1 MTTPDIEGAT
11 MKKIFQ
17 TAIIAAVAAT
27 ASWAMRRWLDN
38 RYAPA
43 QAVPKPPRKPVETWE
58 NEGGALAPHPTGLE
72 TSQVPR

>member
-1 MTTPDIEGAT
+1 
-11 MKKIFQ
+11 MKRILQ
-17 TAIIAAVAAT
+17 AAAVAAIAAA

-43 QAVPKPPRKPVETWE
+43 ALAPRVPRKPVENWE
-58 NEGGALAPHPTGLE
+58 NEGGALAPHPAGLE

>member
-1 MTTPDIEGAT
+1 
-11 MKKIFQ
+11 MKKFLQ
-17 TAIIAAVAAT
+17 AAAVAAIAAA

-43 QAVPKPPRKPVETWE
+43 RIAPRKPVETWE
-58 NEGGALAPHPTGLE
+58 NEGGALAPHPGALE